1 MERSSFEVPFSP
13 VLFYVAQAPSE
24 GPSCGQKV
32 LSECASIR
40 PNKASSAS
48 ALTISFLGEQEP
60 HSCSRLFLFLSLYLP
75 SCWMCSFPAWVV
87 LLFQCGCGS
96 MPVPSA
102 PCSSVLPKIHP
113 LEYWAA
119 GASGRADSAPLQGCS
134 VFFLNCL
141 EVAELVPDQAANKGK
156 KKGKKNQFSSSLS
169 TGLWK
174 REVCSILWRSGGLFF
189 PHLISLEMF

>member
-13 VLFYVAQAPSE
+13 VLFCVAQAPSE
-24 GPSCGQKV
+24 GPSCGQEV
-32 LSECASIR
+32 LSECAF
-40 PNKASSAS
+40 

-87 LLFQCGCGS
+87 LLFRCGCGS

-134 VFFLNCL
+134 VFFLSCL
-141 EVAELVPDQAANKGK
+141 EVAELVPDQAANRGK